1 LAEKKKARR
10 ELEREYEELMMQY
23 SEEER
28 AHLRTVAGAW
38 DERKRLEETS
48 ESLRQASV
56 ATKREIKRRLSKL
69 LGSLQS
75 TRNSG
80 NAKRQFKRK

>member
-1 LAEKKKARR
+1 MAEKEKVRR
-10 ELEREYEELMMQY
+10 ELERECEELTTQY

-28 AHLRTVAGAW
+28 ARLRAAAGAW

-56 ATKREIKRRLSKL
+56 ITKGEMKRRLNRL

-80 NAKRQFKRK
+80 NAK